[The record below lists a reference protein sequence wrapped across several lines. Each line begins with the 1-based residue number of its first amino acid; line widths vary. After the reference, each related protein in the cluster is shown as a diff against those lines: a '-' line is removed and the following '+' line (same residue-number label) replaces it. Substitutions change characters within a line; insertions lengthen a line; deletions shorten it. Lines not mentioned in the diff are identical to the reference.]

1 MSNTAPQEYVPAFV
15 IRIDG
20 VELRHGFSVDV
31 LSLSITDTCNQGD
44 SFTFTVRER
53 HPERARFPAGGSL
66 HWLDSGTFE
75 EGKEVEIDLGY
86 LGNCTLRFIGQIT
99 AISPAFPESGVP
111 TLTVR
116 GQGLYCRLLVQC
128 DSRPFREQTDSGIAR
143 EIATLLGLDARV
155 DDTRAE
161 HRQVSSGTG
170 TYAAILQERAT
181 RIGYEVVVKERTL
194 FFEKPRYLVD
204 RGPRVT
210 LEWGKSLRS
219 FSPTLSTYR
228 KLTHVRVRASQTTL
242 GRGKEPLA
250 HEAGP
255 GDERVKLGKES
266 ASEIAMRLCGENRL
280 LAEDHLAASQ
290 EEAMEVAVAKLEAS
304 SLDLI
309 SGRGGCIGNPELRAR
324 TVIELKGLG
333 TRFSG
338 SYYVTSV
345 THAIDGSGYRCD
357 FDVKRNGR

>member
-1 MSNTAPQEYVPAFV
+1 MPASLEYVPAFV

-20 VELRHGFSVDV
+20 TELRHGFNFDV
-31 LSLSITDTCNQGD
+31 LSLSVTDSCNQGD

-53 HPERARFPAGGSL
+53 HPERGRFPAGGTL
-66 HWLDSGTFE
+66 QWLDSGTFE
-75 EGKEVEIDLGY
+75 EGKEVEIELGY
-86 LGNCTLRFIGQIT
+86 LGNCTMKFIGQVT
-99 AISPAFPESGVP
+99 AINPTFPESGVP

-116 GQGLYCRLLVQC
+116 GQGLYCKLLVQC

-143 EIATLLGLDARV
+143 EIATLVGLDARV

-170 TYAAILQERAT
+170 TYAAILQERAN

-194 FFEKPRYLVD
+194 CFEKPRYLVE
-204 RGPRVT
+204 RGPKLT

-219 FSPTLSTYR
+219 FSPALSTYR

-255 GDERVKLGKES
+255 GDERAKLGRES

-290 EEAMEVAVAKLEAS
+290 EEAMEVALAKLEAS
-304 SLDLI
+304 SIELI
-309 SGRGGCIGNPELRAR
+309 SGRGACTGNPQLRAR

-333 TRFSG
+333 QRFSG
-338 SYYVTSV
+338 NYYVTQA
-345 THAIDGSGYRCD
+345 THTIDGSGYRCD
-357 FDVKRNGR
+357 FEVKRNGR